1 LFPIGD
7 ENRSTV
13 RPYVNYALLITNIVV
28 FFFFYLGGAQ
38 VLWNAIVEYGTIPS
52 YILKGERLWTLVTSM
67 FMHADPV
74 HLLGNMAYLWVF
86 GDNIEGSIGHGKYL
100 LFYLLGGLA
109 ASFAHI
115 ASTLVALPLSG
126 VAGFDPLGIPSVG
139 ASGAIS
145 AILGAYLLLFPRA
158 RIRTLIIRFF
168 ITIVRVPAMYYL
180 GFWFLYQLLLGVVS
194 ITGLSFA
201 SIAFWAHIG
210 GFVFGVLT
218 VKLFNVKPRVQPRA
232 TPRQILRMRRCPYC
246 GYENAPTGF
255 YCANCGSRIR

>member
-1 LFPIGD
+1 MFPIGD
-7 ENRSTV
+7 ENRSPI
-13 RPYVNYALLITNIVV
+13 RPYVNYVLLIANIVV
-28 FFFFYLGGAQ
+28 FVFFYLGGDD
-38 VLWNAIVEYGTIPS
+38 VLWIAIVEYGTIPS
-52 YILKGERLWTLVTSM
+52 FILRGERLWTLITSM
-67 FMHADPV
+67 FMHADPI

-86 GDNIEGSIGHGKYL
+86 GDNIEGSIGHVKYL
-100 LFYLLGGLA
+100 LFYLLGGLI

-115 ASTLVALPLSG
+115 ASTLIALPMSG
-126 VAGFDPLGIPSVG
+126 VTGFDPLDIPSVG
-139 ASGAIS
+139 ASGAVS

-168 ITIVRVPAMYYL
+168 VTITRVPAMYYL

-210 GFVFGVLT
+210 GFVFGVVTMKLLH
-218 VKLFNVKPRVQPRA
+218 VKPQVKPRA
-232 TPRQILRMRRCPYC
+232 MPRQLLRMRRCPYC

-255 YCANCGSRIR
+255 YCASCGSRIR